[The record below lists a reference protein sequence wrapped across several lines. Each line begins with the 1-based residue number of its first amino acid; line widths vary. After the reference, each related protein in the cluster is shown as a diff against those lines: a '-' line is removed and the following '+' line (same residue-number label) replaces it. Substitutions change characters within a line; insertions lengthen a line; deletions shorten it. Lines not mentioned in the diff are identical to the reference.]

1 MKILIGRLL
10 GFLVLFSA
18 CKTGPKGQ
26 VFHPPSSRYTV
37 NWPGEYL
44 GMIPCDDCDG
54 VETII
59 NLYKNQTYTIKTRP
73 LGKSTDFEVKRGK
86 IQWDNKG
93 NIVYLEGG
101 APGGYRVGDHKII
114 QLDIQGNPIM
124 GNLAAK
130 YILLQRTPGI
140 LERYWKLVEI
150 RGKQVTKTEGMKRE
164 PYLILREEQ
173 HKIAFQGGCNLY
185 TGTYSLKGKH
195 RIRVGKLSGTLLNC
209 ADMSVEQQ
217 LLQIIRHGHQFS
229 VGKDTLLLTKG
240 RKETLARFQAVYFE

>member
-1 MKILIGRLL
+1 MKTLIVFLL
-10 GFLVLFSA
+10 GYLVLFSA

-26 VFHPPSSRYTV
+26 VYHPPSSRNTV
-37 NWPGEYL
+37 TWPGEYL
-44 GMIPCDDCDG
+44 GMIPCADSDG
-54 VETII
+54 IETII
-59 NLYKNQTYTIKTRP
+59 TLNKNETYTIKTRFR
-73 LGKSTDFEVKRGK
+73 GKSTDFDVKTGR
-86 IQWDNKG
+86 IQWDKKG

-101 APGGYRVGDHKII
+101 APGGYRVGEHKIT

-140 LERYWKLVEI
+140 LERYWKLIELQ
-150 RGKQVTKTEGMKRE
+150 GKPVAKTEGMKRE

-173 HKIAFQGGCNLY
+173 HKIALQGGCNLY
-185 TGTYSLKGKH
+185 TGTYMLKGKH

-217 LLQIIRHGHQFS
+217 LLRLARHGHQFS
-229 VGKDTLLLTKG
+229 VEKDTLLLTKG
-240 RKETLARFQAVYFE
+240 RKEILARFQAVYFE